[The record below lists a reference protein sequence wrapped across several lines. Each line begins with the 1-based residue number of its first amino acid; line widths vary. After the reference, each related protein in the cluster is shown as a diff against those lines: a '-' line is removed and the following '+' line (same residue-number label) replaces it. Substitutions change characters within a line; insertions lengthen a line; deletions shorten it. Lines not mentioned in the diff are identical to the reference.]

1 VLIFSDGLDRGD
13 TATLAAAMRAIRS
26 RARRVIW
33 LNPLLGDPRY
43 RPTARGMEAALP
55 YIDRLA
61 PAHDLASLERLLPEL
76 AA

>member
-1 VLIFSDGLDRGD
+1 
-13 TATLAAAMRAIRS
+13 
-26 RARRVIW
+26 
-33 LNPLLGDPRY
+33 
-43 RPTARGMEAALP
+43 MEAALP